1 MGVRVHSGAALALR
15 VCDSDEES
23 VECACGSTYAHDTW
37 CSLLFLYVALD
48 GPTGRVDVREC
59 PCGQELRRSLPVETS
74 VCIECTEWTGPKKTV
89 SMAGVVCDP
98 CALRASGAGR
108 TSSAWV
114 SPWLW

>member
-1 MGVRVHSGAALALR
+1 MPA
-15 VCDSDEES
+15 
-23 VECACGSTYAHDTW
+23 
-37 CSLLFLYVALD
+37 
-48 GPTGRVDVREC
+48 
-59 PCGQELRRSLPVETS
+59 ETS

-98 CALRASGAGR
+98 CAMRASGAGR